1 MTENS
6 KLNNFHSLLNGF
18 TGTGEYFHNPLYK
31 NLYYTEGVRYF
42 LQNAGEGA
50 YWFLTLVATEIKPI
64 LKEDFYFIYLR
75 VNDDETAK
83 ITVQRDK
90 DEPVLYEKELN
101 YTDCPYSEESYKFCF
116 DCYSE
121 QAILCLL
128 SEY

>member
-6 KLNNFHSLLNGF
+6 KLNNFHSLLNSF
-18 TGTGEYFHNPLYK
+18 TGTGEYFHNPLHK

-64 LKEDFYFIYLR
+64 LKEDFYFIELT
-75 VNDDETAK
+75 VNEDETGK
-83 ITVQRDK
+83 IIVQRDK
-90 DEPVLYEKELN
+90 GEPILYEKELD
-101 YTDCPYSEESYKFCF
+101 YTDCPYSDKAYKFCF